1 MKISKKSVAIA
12 VSMVAVVLIVI
23 VGLLIANRVKQKNKE
38 EAELK
43 EWVENTHEVK
53 EDEFAFLKSAAM
65 ERLAF
70 ELNVKNR
77 TNDLTTLGKAVYTA
91 PIISSWDISSW
102 KEEWLSKFWG
112 YMPYI
117 STYTIK
123 DMDELHDY
131 LEAVFSSKE
140 DELLDGIYLN
150 LDIFSLKDKYY
161 KKHIYDEPL
170 EYSEMLRS
178 TFLCFMEEHPNV
190 KFNIML
196 PFHSVNY
203 WVSRSD
209 EKVNEELD
217 LIEEFLM
224 YTRWAPNATVT
235 WMGAEGWL
243 SVNSNNFVKEGVL
256 NEQAA
261 EHAFLYT
268 YAYGTYNVDPANF
281 EDYKNKVLEVI
292 SDYQQCIYEY
302 SDMSDYD
309 IVFLGDSL
317 IANCMVDSL
326 SEPGVVNAFTNA
338 NTYNL
343 AIGGTYASL
352 RGVDYPQNTFVNIS
366 DTLTK
371 GTELVGGDER
381 FYRELERFTAD
392 SHDGKKLIFVI
403 EYGANDFFSSE
414 PTDNSEDKYDVTSYG
429 GALRNSVEKLMKK
442 YQKASFIMMSP
453 YELEFEPATIPVIE
467 YVKVMK
473 KVAEEEGVFFL
484 NLYEDSEING
494 KDRFS
499 LLKDDTH
506 HPNEAGILS
515 LSDTLIRFIEQKTLR

>member
-1 MKISKKSVAIA
+1 MKISKKNVVVAVSVVAIVLVAIA
-12 VSMVAVVLIVI
+12 
-23 VGLLIANRVKQKNKE
+23 GLLTANRVKQKNKE
-38 EAELK
+38 LTALK

-53 EDEFAFLKSAAM
+53 EDEFSFLKSVAM
-65 ERLAF
+65 KKLAV

-77 TNDLTTLGKAVYTA
+77 TNDLRTLGNAVYTA
-91 PIISSWDISSW
+91 PIISSWDISNW

-131 LEAVFSSKE
+131 LEAIFSSKE
-140 DELLDGIYLN
+140 DELLDGVYLN

-178 TFLCFMEEHPNV
+178 TLLSFMEEHPNV

-196 PFHSVNY
+196 PFHSINY

-224 YTRWAPNATVT
+224 YTRWTPNATVT
-235 WMGAEGWL
+235 WMGAKEWMA
-243 SVNSNNFVKEGVL
+243 VNGNNFLKEGVL
-256 NEQAA
+256 NEQVA

-268 YAYGTYNVDPANF
+268 YAYGTYNVDPTNF
-281 EDYKNKVLEVI
+281 EEYKKFVLNGVEN
-292 SDYQQCIYEY
+292 YQQCRYEY
-302 SDMSDYD
+302 SDMSEYD

-317 IANCMVDSL
+317 IANCTVDSL
-326 SEPGVVNAFTNA
+326 SEPGVINAFTNA

-352 RGVDYPQNTFVNIS
+352 KGEEYPQNTYVNIS
-366 DTLTK
+366 DTLTQNVELQG
-371 GTELVGGDER
+371 GTER
-381 FYRELERFTAD
+381 FYRELDRYNED
-392 SHDGKKLIFVI
+392 SHQNRKMIFVI

-414 PTDNSEDKYDVTSYG
+414 RTDNGEDKYDQTCYG
-429 GALRNSVEKLMKK
+429 GALRVATERLMKK
-442 YQKASFIMMSP
+442 YTNAAFILMSP
-453 YELEFEPATIPVIE
+453 YELEFASATTPVSE
-467 YVKVMK
+467 YVKVMNR
-473 KVAEEEGVFFL
+473 VAEEEGVFFL
-484 NLYEDSEING
+484 NLYEDSEIKG
-494 KDRFS
+494 PDRFP
-499 LLKDDTH
+499 LLLEDTH

-515 LSDTLIRFIEQKTLR
+515 LSDTLIRFIETKIMK